1 MAELVVGDHPYFS
14 TMGILSMGK
23 KKNLI
28 DTAVRLFA
36 EQGYDGTTT
45 LQISREAG
53 VTEPLIY
60 YHFRGKE
67 ELFTHILNGAFD
79 EYVGRLEAL
88 PRDTPNEFVKI
99 ENLIHATQQAVEEMP
114 RRTRLVMSSCPA
126 RIKDPDHVC
135 YSRMVGIYEWHY
147 DYLTRCLEAGMASG
161 EFCDVPVA
169 ETAYVLISMINGM
182 SRQHSLLKG
191 RGILEARNAAVAFCR
206 RSLLTR

>member
-1 MAELVVGDHPYFS
+1 
-14 TMGILSMGK
+14 MGK

-60 YHFRGKE
+60 YHFKGKE
-67 ELFTHILNGAFD
+67 ELFTHILNEAFD

-88 PRDTPNEFVKI
+88 PRDTPDEFVKI
-99 ENLIHATQQAVEEMP
+99 RNLIHATQKAVEEMP

-126 RIKDPDHVC
+126 RIKDPEHVC
-135 YSRMVGIYEWHY
+135 YTRMRGIYNWHL
-147 DYLTRCLEAGMASG
+147 DYLTQCLHAGIAKG
-161 EFCDVPVA
+161 EFRKVPVA
-169 ETAYVLISMINGM
+169 ETAFVMISMINGM
-182 SRQHSLLKG
+182 IRQHSLLNG
-191 RGILEARNAAVAFCR
+191 GGITQTRDAAVDFCR
-206 RSLLTR
+206 RSLRADRIS

>member
-1 MAELVVGDHPYFS
+1 
-14 TMGILSMGK
+14 MGK

-60 YHFRGKE
+60 YHFKGKE

-79 EYVGRLEAL
+79 EYVGRLEGL
-88 PRDTPNEFVKI
+88 PLETPNEFDKI
-99 ENLIHATQQAVEEMP
+99 ENLIHVTQQAVEEMP
-114 RRTRLVMSSCPA
+114 RRIRLVMSSCPA
-126 RIKDPDHVC
+126 RIKDPEHVC
-135 YSRMVGIYEWHY
+135 YSRMIGIYEWHNV
-147 DYLTRCLEAGMASG
+147 YLSRCLSAGIASG

-191 RGILEARNAAVAFCR
+191 RGITQARQTAIEFCR
-206 RSLLTR
+206 RSLLA

>member
-1 MAELVVGDHPYFS
+1 
-14 TMGILSMGK
+14 MGK

-60 YHFRGKE
+60 YHFKGKE

-79 EYVGRLEAL
+79 EYVALLEAL
-88 PRDTPNEFVKI
+88 PRDTPSEFAKI
-99 ENLIHATQQAVEEMP
+99 ENLIQATQQAVEEMP

-126 RIKDPDHVC
+126 RIKDSSHVC
-135 YSRMVGIYEWHY
+135 FNRMMAIYEWHF
-147 DYLTRCLEAGMASG
+147 DYLTRCLEEGIARG
-161 EFCDVPVA
+161 EFCQVPVA
-169 ETAYVLISMINGM
+169 ETAFVLISMINGM
-182 SRQHSLLKG
+182 SRQHSLLNG
-191 RGILEARNAAVAFCR
+191 HGITQARSAAVAFCR
-206 RSLLTR
+206 RSLLVDKRPA